1 MIKKI
6 FVLVSTI
13 LCLIIS
19 FSFHVYPQ
27 QDSTKSNNINFYLD
41 CEACDFTFVRQK
53 LPFVSFVRDPKLS
66 EVHILVSISHTGS
79 GAHKYFLNF
88 IGMNTFKGQNF
99 DYELVTDPTYTEDD
113 VRNGLLKFLK
123 IGILNYYSKTELF
136 KQLNIDVE
144 ENGNAKADDLVSD
157 RWNKWIFR
165 LSSGGDFQKEESQ
178 NEVSI
183 RSEVRA
189 EKITTEW
196 KTSLVASYE
205 VNRENFFDDGKKIVN
220 NQDETHVNAF
230 YIKSL
235 TQKWSTGIFGNY
247 SSSSFLNIN
256 NSYNLDGGVEYNFFP
271 WDESNRREFTL
282 GYHAGFSAYD
292 YREVTIY
299 DKLKETRAF
308 ESLRLNLEMVEP
320 WGSIEVSLEGRHF
333 FHDFAKTRLIMGSD
347 FSIRLTKQLSV
358 YSEIYSQVIHDQ
370 LYLPKGD
377 ASLEDVLLKRRKLAT
392 TYEISG
398 ELGLRF
404 TFGSIYSNVV
414 NERF

>member
-6 FVLVSTI
+6 PVFVSMI
-13 LCLIIS
+13 FCLITCLYEKA
-19 FSFHVYPQ
+19 YPQ
-27 QDSTKSNNINFYLD
+27 QDSIKSKTINFYLD

-53 LPFVSFVRDPKLS
+53 LPFVSFVRDPQLS
-66 EVHILVSISHTGS
+66 DVHILVSISHTGS

-88 IGMNTFKGQNF
+88 IGMNAFKEQNF

-113 VRNGLLKFLK
+113 VRNGLLKILK
-123 IGILNYYSKTELF
+123 IGILPYYSKTELF

-144 ENGNAKADDLVSD
+144 EKGNVKADNLVID
-157 RWNKWIFR
+157 RWNKWIFS

-178 NEVSI
+178 NEFSLQSVVSA
-183 RSEVRA
+183 V
-189 EKITTEW
+189 KITPEW
-196 KTSLVASYE
+196 KIRMDAGYE
-205 VNRENFFDDGKKIVN
+205 VNRENFYDDGKKIVN
-220 NQDETHVNAF
+220 NQDETTVNAN

-235 TQKWSTGIFGNY
+235 TQKWSAGIFGNY

-256 NSYNLDGGVEYNFFP
+256 NSYKLYGGVEYNFFP
-271 WDESNRREFTL
+271 WDESNRRVFTL
-282 GYHAGFSAYD
+282 GYHVGISAYD
-292 YREVTIY
+292 YREETIY

-308 ESLRLNLEMVEP
+308 ESMRLNLEMVEP
-320 WGSIEVSLEGRHF
+320 WGSIEVSFEGRHL
-333 FHDFAKTRLIMGSD
+333 FHDFSKTRLIMGSD